1 MMLIY
6 LVKVLNIF
14 ACGFKFVVNLI
25 RNIVMRTRSNT
36 NQGLRYVIQLNSTRR
51 TKNIHECG
59 FSARNNHNK
68 TSRSILMS
76 NISDLVERF
85 NSIGLQEG
93 SYPELT
99 AEQEEEIEKA
109 LHGGPSTDVMILHF
123 SRITNPNQPPRPLQT
138 IITRFHLIITRAD
151 LSTLAGDN
159 RLNDQIINF
168 YMNLLV
174 ERNAADP
181 YLPRLYAMNTFFVPK
196 LLSSGHAALRRWTRK
211 DDLLAHDLIL
221 VPVHI
226 AGLDHWCMAI
236 VDLGQRSIRY
246 YDSLGGGRTNQRV
259 LDALEQYLRD
269 ESLDKR
275 GRPLERPDFEKR
287 HMREC
292 PRQEFSNDC
301 GVFSC
306 AFAEHEARR
315 VAVEGFG
322 QAQMA
327 YFRRKMVYEISK
339 GRLLA

>member
-1 MMLIY
+1 
-6 LVKVLNIF
+6 
-14 ACGFKFVVNLI
+14 
-25 RNIVMRTRSNT
+25 
-36 NQGLRYVIQLNSTRR
+36 
-51 TKNIHECG
+51 
-59 FSARNNHNK
+59 
-68 TSRSILMS
+68 MS

-85 NSIGLQEG
+85 NLISLQEG
-93 SYPELT
+93 SYPEFSS
-99 AEQEEEIEKA
+99 EQEEEIEKA
-109 LHGGPSTDVMILHF
+109 LHGGPNKD
-123 SRITNPNQPPRPLQT
+123 T

-151 LSTLAGDN
+151 VSTLTGDN
-159 RLNDQIINF
+159 PLNDQIINF

-181 YLPRLYAMNTFFVPK
+181 HLPRLYAMDTFFVPK

-211 DDLLAHDLIL
+211 VDLFAHDLIL
-221 VPVHI
+221 VPIHI

-236 VDLGQRSIRY
+236 VDLGHHSIRY
-246 YDSLGGGRTNQRV
+246 YDSLGGGRPNHQV
-259 LDALEQYLRD
+259 MDALERYLRE
-269 ESLDKR
+269 ESLAKR

-315 VAVEGFG
+315 VAVMGFG

-339 GRLLA
+339 GRLLT